1 MRLVTQMA
9 GIASVALLACA
20 GAFAQSHQILAR
32 RIQTSNISSNVRVLS
47 PTGAT
52 VSRQVN
58 GATMHNGATVRGT
71 SDAQI
76 TIINDN
82 NNNLTNMPFVIP
94 AFETRILPDTP
105 GLGFDFAHMAAVGR
119 GQIVTVPS
127 GFVSGGFFL
136 PTFSQPA
143 PVIVVQPS
151 PVVVV
156 QQPAQL
162 LDDSADRPR
171 ASRVS
176 EERPAAPPPEPAA
189 VRDIGQFVLVRR
201 DGGQVL
207 AVAFTLQGKQISYV
221 TRDGVRRSVALSAL
235 DLDATRN
242 ENEER
247 GTTLRLPTL

>member
-1 MRLVTQMA
+1 MR
-9 GIASVALLACA
+9 GS
-20 GAFAQSHQILAR
+20 
-32 RIQTSNISSNVRVLS
+32 
-47 PTGAT
+47 
-52 VSRQVN
+52 
-58 GATMHNGATVRGT
+58 

-82 NNNLTNMPFVIP
+82 NNNLTNTPFVTP

-119 GQIVTVPS
+119 GQTITVPS
-127 GFVSGGFFL
+127 GFISGGFFL

-151 PVVVV
+151 PVVVL
-156 QQPAQL
+156 QQPAQPPE
-162 LDDSADRPR
+162 DSQDRPR
-171 ASRVS
+171 TSRVP
-176 EERPAAPPPEPAA
+176 EERSAVAPPPEAP
-189 VRDIGQFVLVRR
+189 VRDVGEFVLVRR

-207 AVAFTLQGKQISYV
+207 AVAFTLQNGRVSYV
-221 TRDGVRRSVALSAL
+221 TRDGVRRSVALSSL

-247 GTTLRLPTL
+247 GTTLRLPAL